1 MPATEPGP
9 PVETGLDRLVREGC
23 AAIKGRRVGLIT
35 NHSAVDHRLD
45 HAIDLLLAH
54 PDIQLT
60 ALFGPEHGVRGSAQ
74 AGEIVGSE
82 VDGQTGLPAH
92 SLYGDTY
99 RPTPDMLRDVE
110 CLVYDIQNYGVRYET
125 YASTLLHCMRA
136 AAEAGLPF
144 VVLDRP
150 NPLGGVVVQGN
161 MLEPGW
167 ESFVGAFRSPV
178 RHGLSVGEHAGMLNE
193 ELALSLDLTVIPMRG
208 WQRAMWYDQT
218 GIPWM
223 PLSPNMPALATLIL
237 YPGTCLLEG
246 TNLSEGRGTTIPFEV
261 VGAPW
266 LRAEALVRRLRAANL
281 PGIGFRSTP
290 FVPVFSKHAGQ
301 VCQGVQMHIL
311 DRDQLDASALGV
323 HLLAALREIHPVEFA
338 WRPPSKESN
347 RAPIDL
353 LAGGPHLREQLDRDL
368 PAEQIVASWKPD
380 LQGFRTARKAY
391 LLYE

>member
-9 PVETGLDRLVREGC
+9 LVETGLDRLVREGC

-35 NHSAVDHRLD
+35 NHSAVNRRLD

-54 PDIQLT
+54 PDIRLT

-74 AGEIVGSE
+74 AGEEVGSE

-99 RPTPDMLRDVE
+99 RPTPEMLRDVE

-125 YASTLLHCMRA
+125 YASTLLHCLRA
-136 AAEAGLPF
+136 AAEARLPF

-150 NPLGGVVVQGN
+150 NPLTGVAVQGN

-178 RHGLSVGEHAGMLNE
+178 RHGLTVGEHAGMMNA
-193 ELALSLDLTVIPMRG
+193 ELALGLDLTVIPMRG
-208 WQRAMWYDQT
+208 WRRAMWYDQT
-218 GIPWM
+218 GSPWM
-223 PLSPNMPALATLIL
+223 PLSPNMPTLTTLIL

-266 LRAEALVRRLRAANL
+266 LRAEALLRRLRAANL
-281 PGIGFRSTP
+281 PGVGFRSTA
-290 FVPVFSKHAGQ
+290 FVPVFSKHAGH

-311 DRDQLDASALGV
+311 DRDRLDAPALGV

-338 WRPPSKESN
+338 WRPPGKESDHY
-347 RAPIDL
+347 PVDL
-353 LAGGPHLREQLDRDL
+353 LAGGSRLREELDGSLEAD
-368 PAEQIVASWKPD
+368 QIVVSWNPD
-380 LQGFRTARKAY
+380 LRSFQNARKAY